1 MSGST
6 PVLFSWP
13 FPHDCCLMMSQCLL
27 QAGKT
32 RPREGVV
39 LTSHWLNLSHM
50 AVSTFKGG
58 WEIECSTSPIA
69 VVHPGI
75 REIRALLQRLPQRRQ
90 NGYFSKA
97 NTGSL

>member
-1 MSGST
+1 MSLLESSSSDVQRLSDVT

-13 FPHDCCLMMSQCLL
+13 FPHDCGLMMSQCLL

-50 AVSTFKGG
+50 AVSTFKGS
-58 WEIECSTSPIA
+58 WEIESWTSPVA
-69 VVHPGI
+69 VVHAGI
-75 REIRALLQRLPQRRQ
+75 RGIRALL
-90 NGYFSKA
+90 
-97 NTGSL
+97 